1 MPASV
6 FMPLEESF
14 CANTDIGI
22 LCGNFKV
29 WSMKKEAVFGEFP
42 PYS

>member
-6 FMPLEESF
+6 FMSLEESF
-14 CANTDIGI
+14 GVNTEIGI
-22 LCGNFKV
+22 LCGNSKV
-29 WSMKKEAVFGEFP
+29 WSMKKDAVFGEFP